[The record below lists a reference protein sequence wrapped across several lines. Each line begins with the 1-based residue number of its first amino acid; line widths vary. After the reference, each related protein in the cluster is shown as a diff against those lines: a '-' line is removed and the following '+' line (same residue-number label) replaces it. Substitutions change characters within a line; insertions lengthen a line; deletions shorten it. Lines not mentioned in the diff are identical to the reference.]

1 MLRWN
6 LIQTF
11 DNSKEL
17 HFLMETCLFMPLAGK
32 EASLDNANT
41 VCLKFI
47 LFFMISFEK
56 KKKSYLPAKFE
67 NALFFDDGKV

>member
-1 MLRWN
+1 
-6 LIQTF
+6 
-11 DNSKEL
+11 
-17 HFLMETCLFMPLAGK
+17 MPVHAISRIMTIVYMSSTVHVQVMCTVQY
-32 EASLDNANT
+32 SLDNANT